1 MENLVTVLACHATS
15 LASSK
20 PSSRSAFGT
29 SPAAARTA
37 PLSRQLENST
47 LGVQVSRLIFPESI
61 FQYGLN
67 FSLENYLS
75 LIVDYK

>member
-1 MENLVTVLACHATS
+1 MENWGTVLACHATS

-47 LGVQVSRLIFPESI
+47 LGVQVSRQLFPET
-61 FQYGLN
+61 FLQYDLN
-67 FSLENYLS
+67 FSLENDLS
-75 LIVDYK
+75 LIVDF